1 MLSVYVPVGPAVNYN
16 APILKPSVSVYQI
29 RVDFD
34 DGNQLFMPEGYGLGT
49 VCVFSSLALMGELT
63 FQYSYNE
70 KNKPF
75 PFAAP
80 ISLWLTA

>member
-1 MLSVYVPVGPAVNYN
+1 
-16 APILKPSVSVYQI
+16 
-29 RVDFD
+29 
-34 DGNQLFMPEGYGLGT
+34 
-49 VCVFSSLALMGELT
+49 MGELT

-75 PFAAP
+75 PFAAL